1 VPGARSKLGRW
12 VSLAVGPTTGTR
24 VSWDAD
30 FFFFEIKLGCRLAVW
45 HGYFFCSERADVRP
59 EIVWSRP
66 VGLPVSFLF
75 SLAYSSLIGLMLIF
89 AKLRYWFIKIRVC
102 GSISKKI

>member
-1 VPGARSKLGRW
+1 MQI
-12 VSLAVGPTTGTR
+12 GT
-24 VSWDAD
+24 DM
-30 FFFFEIKLGCRLAVW
+30 
-45 HGYFFCSERADVRP
+45 RADVRP

-75 SLAYSSLIGLMLIF
+75 SLASSSLIGLMLIF

-102 GSISKKI
+102 GSISKKFRYLFDLAGLYMAHITNRNSHP